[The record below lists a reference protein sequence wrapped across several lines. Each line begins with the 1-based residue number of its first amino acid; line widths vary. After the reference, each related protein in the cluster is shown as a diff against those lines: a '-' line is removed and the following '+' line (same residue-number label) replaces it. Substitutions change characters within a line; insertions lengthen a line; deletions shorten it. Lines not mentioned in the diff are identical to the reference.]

1 MPGHLIPAAALAPLQ
16 ALLRRLEVR
25 LAAKGISNEGPQG
38 LLRRLFPRAPADKPI
53 DRYPVRVFLCAYM
66 VLEHPQVVFN
76 GDVSGAWAWHLHC
89 VD

>member
-1 MPGHLIPAAALAPLQ
+1 LPPPSQ

-25 LAAKGISNEGPQG
+25 LSARGASSEGTQS
-38 LLRRLFPRAPADKPI
+38 LLRRLFPKAPAGHPI

-76 GDVSGAWAWHLHC
+76 GKVGSAARRPHWAALSPQRP
-89 VD
+89 D